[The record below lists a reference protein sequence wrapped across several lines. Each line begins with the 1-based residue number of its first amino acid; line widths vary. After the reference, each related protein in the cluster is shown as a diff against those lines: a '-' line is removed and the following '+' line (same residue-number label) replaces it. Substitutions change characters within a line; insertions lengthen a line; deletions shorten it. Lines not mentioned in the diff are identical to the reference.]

1 MRTSKSKENTPEIAR
16 ITDLI
21 ETSFVKAREAFQD
34 NDVEASAE
42 SLSQM
47 WKYQKDRAKKLEK
60 VPPSAPKA
68 PAHYFAGEQL
78 NSEGKP
84 PAPIKSKAI
93 PYSGVAPELSPVPEL
108 DDVMDAE

>member
-1 MRTSKSKENTPEIAR
+1 MRTSKTKENTPEIAR

-47 WKYQKDRAKKLEK
+47 WKYQKDRARKLEK

-68 PAHYFAGEQL
+68 PAHYFGGEQL

-84 PAPIKSKAI
+84 PAPVKVKFVAYADKA
-93 PYSGVAPELSPVPEL
+93 PVAHAMPEMSEEME
-108 DDVMDAE
+108 DV

>member
-1 MRTSKSKENTPEIAR
+1 MRTSKTKENTPEIAR

-21 ETSFVKAREAFQD
+21 ESAFGKARDAFND
-34 NDVEASAE
+34 NDVEAAAE

-60 VPPSAPKA
+60 VPPSAPKS
-68 PAHYFAGEQL
+68 PEHYFGAEPL

-84 PAPIKSKAI
+84 PAPVKSKAI
-93 PYSGVAPELSPVPEL
+93 PYSGVAPVLETLPEGIDDTEPV
-108 DDVMDAE
+108 

>member
-1 MRTSKSKENTPEIAR
+1 MRTSKTKENTPEIAR

-21 ETSFVKAREAFQD
+21 EGAFVKARDAFLD

-68 PAHYFAGEQL
+68 PVHYFGGEPL

-84 PAPIKSKAI
+84 PVPVKSKAV
-93 PYSGVAPELSPVPEL
+93 PYSNIAPASTSSPES
-108 DDVMDAE
+108 DDALDAE